1 MKKTCSLKRFNPD
14 ALELPTYLIILNEH
28 KLKKIMKAWVY
39 KDKRNLLIQNDIY
52 VMLDSYQHRNNDR
65 LLFYNNE
72 KKYKTVYKKFNL
84 NDKALYIPIEE
95 YSKYY
100 LQLKTKI
107 CTTVL
112 EYLGVKTITFKH
124 NEFTHSILNM
134 DAHTTISNINM
145 HTKINK
151 EEKDTYRND
160 DIKIYNKGHC
170 KYLFK
175 EPQEFEDKMKKINGY
190 LVDGIDFGNDLE
202 LRNLIR
208 SRLVGNLVEYDL
220 KYEIDYM
227 SSMEV
232 SLSASF
238 TNSENAGL
246 NVKQY
251 ANKKLNVN
259 LRITFYNYS
268 ELINNDNIELKEKC
282 LQLLVNNDNNSLD
295 YNYEKYIIEHNT
307 KNENNENN
315 ENNKECIIDNYY
327 KQNLLNSFIDK
338 YMVEIVPHKLIE
350 YKMIKIADPQ
360 YMNSLIGNIKTMEDL
375 SENGA
380 FLNSFASLLYA
391 TLIPFNDE
399 GLIRIQKIY
408 TWIKR
413 QNIEVEEINND
424 PNVCY
429 NIRCDKPNCDG
440 PIKTIKSIF
449 CYIIR
454 VYNQENPDN
463 ILTYGLETSKDFSEV
478 LRYISINLKHF
489 TNYSIFS
496 EFVTKYINLY
506 RVKNEPE
513 FKKICK
519 IDALGNII
527 NKYIFKNKKNDIQES
542 EEENETDDETD
553 DNKSGIF
560 NYINSIFY
568 M

>member
-1 MKKTCSLKRFNPD
+1 MKSKPRTYSLKRFNPD
-14 ALELPTYLIILNEH
+14 SLELPTYLIILNEH
-28 KLKKIMKAWVY
+28 KLQKIMNAWVY
-39 KDKRNLLIQNDIY
+39 KMKKNLLIQNDIY
-52 VMLDSYQHRNNDR
+52 VMLDSYQHRTNER

-107 CTTVL
+107 CTTIL

-124 NEFTHSILNM
+124 NEFTHSILNI
-134 DAHTTISNINM
+134 DAHTSINNVNISS
-145 HTKINK
+145 KINK
-151 EEKDTYRND
+151 EEKDAYHNN

-175 EPQEFEDKMKKINGY
+175 ESYDFENKMKQINNY
-190 LVDGIDFGNDLE
+190 IVDEIDFNNDLE

-227 SSMEV
+227 SRMEV
-232 SLSASF
+232 DLSASF
-238 TNSENAGL
+238 TTNHNTGL
-246 NVKQY
+246 NIKQY

-259 LRITFYNYS
+259 LHITFYNYS

-282 LQLLVNNDNNSLD
+282 LQLLVNNDNNSLA
-295 YNYEKYIIEHNT
+295 YNYEKYIMEHQ
-307 KNENNENN
+307 KNNNPEIKDID
-315 ENNKECIIDNYY
+315 KEYIIDKYY

-338 YMVEIVPHKLIE
+338 YMIERVPHKLIE
-350 YKMIKIADPQ
+350 YKMIKIADPL

-375 SENGA
+375 SEDGN
-380 FLNSFASLLYA
+380 FLNSFTSLLYA
-391 TLIPFNDE
+391 TLIPFNTE
-399 GLIRIQKIY
+399 GLIRVQKIY

-413 QNIEVEEINND
+413 QNNEVETINND

-429 NIRCDKPNCDG
+429 NIRCDDIECNS
-440 PIKTIKSIF
+440 TIKYIKPIF

-454 VYNQENPDN
+454 AYNHKNKDN
-463 ILTYGLETSKDFSEV
+463 VLTYDLENSQNFAKV
-478 LRYISINLKHF
+478 LQYIAINLKHF
-489 TNYSIFS
+489 TTYDIFVK
-496 EFVTKYINLY
+496 FIIKYINKY
-506 RVKNEPE
+506 RIKNEPG
-513 FKKICK
+513 FKIEKTED
-519 IDALGNII
+519 IDEN
-527 NKYIFKNKKNDIQES
+527 ES
-542 EEENETDDETD
+542 DTGEDSDDEENIK
-553 DNKSGIF
+553 KSRFF
-560 NYINSIFY
+560 NYMNSIFY